1 MRKMRDAIADRLARG
16 GRLCVALCTLILI
29 LGSGIRSASAVTIF
43 SNETGLSSPGGYV
56 VGQYIPGQFTDFAIG
71 WQFTVPSTGPHELQG
86 GTFGGSYA
94 YGTNSLMLQVATNN
108 SGVPGAILAS
118 TVLANVLTSN
128 LSFVGFVMTPK
139 VDLIP
144 SATYWLLASV
154 TDPSSRVYW
163 WTPNIAPGNY
173 PETVSYNGNPYGPG
187 SNERPGM
194 FSITA
199 VPEPAG
205 WTLMLVGLSV
215 LAFCLSVA
223 RGAAAIRPPSAGH
236 RPPHPAHRAPPAA
249 HA

>member
-1 MRKMRDAIADRLARG
+1 
-16 GRLCVALCTLILI
+16 
-29 LGSGIRSASAVTIF
+29 
-43 SNETGLSSPGGYV
+43 
-56 VGQYIPGQFTDFAIG
+56 
-71 WQFTVPSTGPHELQG
+71 
-86 GTFGGSYA
+86 
-94 YGTNSLMLQVATNN
+94 MLQVATNN

-163 WTPNIAPGNY
+163 WTPTVPPGNY
-173 PETVSYNGNPYGPG
+173 PETVSYNGNSYGPG

-205 WTLMLVGLSV
+205 WTLMLAGLGALV
-215 LAFCLSVA
+215 FCLSVGRRA
-223 RGAAAIRPPSAGH
+223 EAIPPPGAGH
-236 RPPHPAHRAPPAA
+236 RPLHSAPAAPPAT